1 MLKNKEEKSKI
12 EKLVSCQQT
21 EDRYILDNEDAI
33 IVIHSDEPTGYVMI
47 HERLVNGKLVEINR
61 WPLRSY
67 YFGSIHGVTAIKDLN
82 LFQVQNGSGNFNAIY
97 NYKEGKF
104 VVPQNT
110 WGLVESGRGNS
121 ILKKYNGF
129 LASFGIRSD
138 YEEDDVYAYD
148 NPITGE
154 RIVESFGVEDGDY
167 YAILDI
173 DGTIIGNKLFK
184 GKSFSKITQ
193 IIDLDEYESLD
204 AFKKERKQL
213 CNDKK
218 QKSKQEYYQ
227 LLESRNDGSISP
239 YLDSEVAKVLNL
251 KK

>member
-1 MLKNKEEKSKI
+1 M
-12 EKLVSCQQT
+12 
-21 EDRYILDNEDAI
+21 
-33 IVIHSDEPTGYVMI
+33 
-47 HERLVNGKLVEINR
+47 
-61 WPLRSY
+61 
-67 YFGSIHGVTAIKDLN
+67 N

-148 NPITGE
+148 NSITGE
-154 RIVESFGVEDGDY
+154 RIVESFEVEDGDY

-173 DGTIIGNKLFK
+173 DGTIRENKLF
-184 GKSFSKITQ
+184 
-193 IIDLDEYESLD
+193 D
-204 AFKKERKQL
+204 
-213 CNDKK
+213 
-218 QKSKQEYYQ
+218 
-227 LLESRNDGSISP
+227 
-239 YLDSEVAKVLNL
+239 
-251 KK
+251 